1 MFRDSDPVSSTY
13 FPLLF
18 PPPGSLPSHLSP
30 PSASFPQFGPRHSP
44 PLLYR
49 SRAEHCKFRAEATG
63 PILLPSRPRRTINAF
78 KRQDPRKFSESNMDN
93 DRPYVRHLT
102 EPSGKLFFPLDVV
115 FERDSNPHLS
125 RLPFAFCAGFE
136 SSARLLTLRLIGG
149 SDRKRLTKS
158 ALHSP

>member
-1 MFRDSDPVSSTY
+1 
-13 FPLLF
+13 
-18 PPPGSLPSHLSP
+18 
-30 PSASFPQFGPRHSP
+30 
-44 PLLYR
+44 
-49 SRAEHCKFRAEATG
+49 
-63 PILLPSRPRRTINAF
+63 
-78 KRQDPRKFSESNMDN
+78 MDN